1 LTYAHDF
8 PIIIIAGRETDRVT
22 TKGRR
27 YMEEEMTVVEM
38 QRFLDEEA
46 RNGTPEL
53 EAYQKLMRILGVHFY
68 PATEDK
74 EKGSPQPT
82 KA

>member
-1 LTYAHDF
+1 
-8 PIIIIAGRETDRVT
+8 
-22 TKGRR
+22 
-27 YMEEEMTVVEM
+27 MTVVEI

-68 PATEDK
+68 PATEEK
-74 EKGSPQPT
+74 EKGSPKPT